1 MDKHTLVSI
10 AHDLVA
16 EGKGILAA
24 DESSGTIKRRLD
36 RVKVASTEEIAV
48 PIGRS
53 YSPRWEWRQPRS
65 AASGARSRRRCLV
78 SFSSQAGKVRKWR
91 RNTSMP

>member
-36 RVKVASTEEIAV
+36 CVKVASTEEIAV

-53 YSPRWEWRQPRS
+53 YSPRRE
-65 AASGARSRRRCLV
+65 
-78 SFSSQAGKVRKWR
+78 WR